1 MIQVNAKLGLGRS
14 SAIRKEGEYAVT
26 KGEMLYLGLVIVTF
40 GSFAIMLAYHDIQY
54 RMSRIGHRRQASAD
68 RHAEGAIGSLG

>member
-1 MIQVNAKLGLGRS
+1 M
-14 SAIRKEGEYAVT
+14 T

-54 RMSRIGHRRQASAD
+54 RMSRSGERRQAPAD
-68 RHAEGAIGSLG
+68 PHADGAIGSPG